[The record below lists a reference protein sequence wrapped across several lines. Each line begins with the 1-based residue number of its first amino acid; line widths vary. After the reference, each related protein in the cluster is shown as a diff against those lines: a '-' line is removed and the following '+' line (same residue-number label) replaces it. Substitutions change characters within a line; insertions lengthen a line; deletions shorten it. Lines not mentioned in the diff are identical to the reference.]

1 MSLFKSLSTGAG
13 SSVKLMKMN
22 SIPGT
27 EDLRFLLTTA
37 KDAKKCA
44 ELPFQNPSNGM
55 TFTIK
60 VIPPALQAGPK
71 WTFERGESPNSV
83 FVWVRESPEVMMI
96 QNKIKIDC
104 ASQAVHGS
112 AQEMD
117 SMQAQ
122 TQDGVIFSQST
133 QSPSSTFNNMPTQNP
148 ANTGVGFDALQNS
161 GPQPKQYSG
170 WLPDQY
176 QVKLPEAYDLQ
187 EDVANN
193 IYEALTDAKTGLVK
207 FFAFVFFLR
216 REVAHH
222 EKNATKLSILV
233 FDFKNQQGEPMPLP
247 PEFVLW
253 LSAKVNSLVTSLD
266 VLTRLET
273 GEFALLLSGTGASD
287 GALSAEVLYQQIVE
301 DEGFAKLQTDPR
313 ALAIGCASIP
323 ETCKDAGV
331 LLATAVQAKDM
342 ARTAGKKS
350 LLFPAR

>member
-13 SSVKLMKMN
+13 SAVKLMKMN

-71 WTFERGESPNSV
+71 WTFERGESPNAV

-104 ASQAVHGS
+104 ASQAVHGA
-112 AQEMD
+112 AQESD
-117 SMQAQ
+117 QMQAQ
-122 TQDGVIFSQST
+122 THDGVIFSQSA
-133 QSPSSTFNNMPTQNP
+133 QNGSSTFNNMPSQSP
-148 ANTGVGFDALQNS
+148 GTGVGFDALQNS

-170 WLPDQY
+170 WMPEQY
-176 QVKLPEAYDLQ
+176 QVKLPESFDLQ
-187 EDVANN
+187 EEVANN

-207 FFAFVFFLR
+207 FFAFVFFLQ

-222 EKNATKLSILV
+222 EKNATKLSVLT
-233 FDFKNQQGEPMPLP
+233 FDFKSQVGEPMPLP

-253 LSAKVNSLVTSLD
+253 LSGKVNSLVTSLD

-331 LLATAVQAKDM
+331 LLAASLKAKDM
-342 ARTAGKKS
+342 ARTAGKKT
-350 LLFPAR
+350 LLFPNR